1 MSVFLLAP
9 VPDFIVLL
17 VSEAL
22 FLVLLL
28 VVEVGIH
35 LSFEDLV
42 FSGVAFHL
50 VLLLAE

>member
-1 MSVFLLAP
+1 MLAS

-17 VSEAL
+17 VPEAL

-28 VVEVGIH
+28 AVVVGIH
-35 LSFEDLV
+35 LSFEDFV
-42 FSGVAFHL
+42 FSGAAFHL